1 MLDLIVRNARR
12 AETGGG
18 PELVDIGFAAG
29 RIAAIEPKIAGAAP
43 SWDAEGCLVCAGL
56 IETHIHLDKSR
67 IVERCAPEPSRSQPD
82 HMRRVQ
88 AVKASFTVEDIYARA
103 KATLES
109 CLKHGATR
117 IRTHA
122 EIDAPV
128 GVKGVEALQQ
138 LAKDYAWAVDL
149 EICVFPQEGLTTA
162 PAADANL
169 IKGLEMGAKV
179 IGAAPNY
186 DVDHPGQIAR
196 IFELARRFDVD
207 IDMHIDSGHDPASLD
222 THLVA
227 ELTERYRLGGRVA
240 IGHATKLSGLPP
252 AQQKAIARRLA
263 DVGVA
268 VTVLP
273 ATDLFV
279 LARHLD
285 HNVPR
290 CVADANLFLAEGCN
304 CSISTNN
311 VLNPFTPFGDG
322 SLIRMA
328 NLHANILQVG
338 DPERLA
344 ELFAMISNR
353 SAALMNLKDYGLRLG
368 NPADL
373 VIIDAK
379 SPAEAVASV
388 APVLAAFKRGRQ
400 TLERPRARLI
410 SEPRAGEPGHNTP
423 ATA

>member
-12 AETGGG
+12 AEAGAG

-29 RIAAIEPKIAGAAP
+29 RIAAIEAAIGADAP
-43 SWDAEGCLVCAGL
+43 SYDAEGCLVCAGL

-67 IVERCAPEPSRSQPD
+67 IVNRCAPEPSRSQPD

-88 AVKASFTVEDIYARA
+88 AVKASFTVEDIYSRA

-138 LAKDYAWAVDL
+138 LAKEYAWAVDL

-162 PAADANL
+162 PAANANL

-227 ELTERYRLGGRVA
+227 ELTERFRLGGRVA

-252 AQQKAIARRLA
+252 PQQKAIARRLA

-290 CVADANLFLAEGCN
+290 CVADANLFVAEGCN

-311 VLNPFTPFGDG
+311 VLNPFTPLGDG

-338 DPERLA
+338 DSERLA
-344 ELFAMISNR
+344 ELFAMISHR
-353 SAALMNLKDYGLRLG
+353 SAALMNLKDYGLRVG

-373 VIIDAK
+373 VVIDAN

-388 APVLAAFKRGRQ
+388 APVLAAFKGGRQ
-400 TLERPRARLI
+400 TLDRPRARLLH
-410 SEPRAGEPGHNTP
+410 EPASRTSSLV
-423 ATA
+423 T

>member
-1 MLDLIVRNARR
+1 MLDIVIRNARLPNSR
-12 AETGGG
+12 DGRH
-18 PELVDIGFAAG
+18 VDIGIAHG
-29 RIAAIEPKIAGAAP
+29 RIAAIEPEITSDARVH
-43 SWDAEGCLVCAGL
+43 DAEGCLCCAGL

-67 IVERCAPEPSRSQPD
+67 IIDRCTPEPSRADPD

-88 AVKASFTVEDIYARA
+88 AVKSTFTVEDIYNRA
-103 KATLES
+103 KATLEG

-128 GVKGVEALQQ
+128 GTKCVEALRQ

-162 PAADANL
+162 PEADKAL
-169 IKGLEMGAKV
+169 VDGLKMGASV

-186 DVDHPGQIAR
+186 DVDHAGQINR
-196 IFELARRFDVD
+196 VFELAREFDVD

-227 ELTERYRLGGRVA
+227 DLTERFKLGGRVA
-240 IGHATKLSGLPP
+240 MGHATKLAGLPP
-252 AQQKAIARRLA
+252 ARQIEIAKRLA
-263 DVGVA
+263 GVGVA

-273 ATDLFV
+273 STDLFV
-279 LARHLD
+279 LARHVD

-290 CVADANLFLAEGCN
+290 CVADANLFASQGCN
-304 CSISTNN
+304 CSISSNN
-311 VLNPFTPFGDG
+311 ILNPFTPFGDG

-338 DPERLA
+338 DGERLS
-344 ELFAMISNR
+344 ELFSMITDR
-353 SAALMNLKDYGLRLG
+353 SARLMNLKDYGLSVG
-368 NPADL
+368 NPADIT
-373 VIIDAK
+373 VIDAK
-379 SPAEAVASV
+379 TPAEAVATV
-388 APVLAAFKRGRQ
+388 APVLAVFKRGRQ
-400 TLERPRARLI
+400 TVSRPRAELLY
-410 SEPRAGEPGHNTP
+410 P
-423 ATA
+423 A

>member
-1 MLDLIVRNARR
+1 MLDHVIRNARLPG
-12 AETGGG
+12 AGG
-18 PELVDIGFAAG
+18 PDLVDIGIGQG
-29 RIAAIEPKIAGAAP
+29 RIAVIEPKIQTEAP
-43 SWDAEGCLVCAGL
+43 AWDAQGMLVCAGL

-67 IVERCAPEPSRSQPD
+67 IVDRCAPEPSRSQPD

-88 AVKASFTVEDIYARA
+88 AVKSTFSVEDIYTRA

-109 CLKHGATR
+109 CIKHGATR

-128 GVKGVEALQQ
+128 GVKGVEALQT
-138 LAKDYAWAVDL
+138 LAKEYAWAVDL

-162 PAADANL
+162 PSADAAL
-169 IKGLEMGAKV
+169 IEGLEMGAKV

-186 DVDHPGQIAR
+186 DVDHAGQINR

-227 ELTERYRLGGRVA
+227 DLTERYRLGGRVA
-240 IGHATKLSGLPP
+240 MGHATKIAGLPP
-252 AQQKAIARRLA
+252 AGQKEIAQRLA
-263 DVGVA
+263 DAGVA

-279 LARHLD
+279 LARHQD
-285 HNVPR
+285 YNVPR
-290 CVADANLFLAEGCN
+290 CVADANLFAEQGCN

-338 DPERLA
+338 QPERLA
-344 ELFAMISNR
+344 ELFGMITHR
-353 SAALMNLKDYGLRLG
+353 SARLMNLKDYGLAMG
-368 NPADL
+368 NPAD
-373 VIIDAK
+373 VVVIDAK
-379 SPAEAVASV
+379 SPAEAVATI
-388 APVLAAFKRGRQ
+388 APVVAVFKRGHQ
-400 TLERPRARLI
+400 TVERPRARLL
-410 SEPRAGEPGHNTP
+410 PPGNGS
-423 ATA
+423 

>member
-1 MLDLIVRNARR
+1 MTMLDLVIRNARLPV
-12 AETGGG
+12 AKG
-18 PELVDIGFAAG
+18 PPTVDIGIAKG
-29 RIAAIEPKIAGAAP
+29 RIAVIEANLQTDAP
-43 SWDAEGCLVCAGL
+43 VHDAEGRLTCAGL

-67 IVERCAPEPSRSQPD
+67 IIDRCAPEPSRANPD

-88 AVKASFTVEDIYARA
+88 AVKAGFTVEDIYNRA
-103 KATLES
+103 KATLEG

-128 GVKGVEALQQ
+128 GVKGVEALRQ
-138 LAKDYAWAVDL
+138 LAKEYAWAVDL

-162 PAADANL
+162 PEADRAL
-169 IKGLEMGAKV
+169 VEGLKMGARA

-186 DVDHPGQIAR
+186 DVDHAGQINR
-196 IFELARRFDVD
+196 VYELAREYDVD

-222 THLVA
+222 AHLVA
-227 ELTERYRLGGRVA
+227 DLTERYKLGGRVA
-240 IGHATKLSGLPP
+240 MGHATKLAGLPP
-252 AQQKAIARRLA
+252 PRQIEIAKRLA

-273 ATDLFV
+273 STDLFV
-279 LARHLD
+279 LARHAD

-290 CVADANLFLAEGCN
+290 CVADANLFVAHGCN
-304 CSISTNN
+304 CSLSSNN
-311 VLNPFTPFGDG
+311 ILNPFTPFGDG

-338 DPERLA
+338 QPERLSD
-344 ELFAMISNR
+344 LFSMITER
-353 SAALMNLKDYGLRLG
+353 SARLMNLKDYGLAVG

-373 VIIDAK
+373 AIIDAK
-379 SPAEAVASV
+379 TPAEAVATI
-388 APVLAAFKRGRQ
+388 APVLAVFKRGRQ
-400 TLERPRARLI
+400 TVSRPRAQLHYP
-410 SEPRAGEPGHNTP
+410 SAP
-423 ATA
+423 

>member
-12 AETGGG
+12 ADAAAG
-18 PELVDIGFAAG
+18 PELTDIGFANG
-29 RIAAIEPKIAGAAP
+29 RIAAIEPKIVADAP
-43 SWDAEGCLVCAGL
+43 SFDAEGSLCCAGL

-67 IVERCAPEPSRSQPD
+67 IVERCQPEPSRSQPD

-88 AVKASFTVEDIYARA
+88 AVKSSFTVEDIYTRA

-138 LAKDYAWAVDL
+138 LAKEYAWAVDL

-162 PAADANL
+162 PAAEAAL
-169 IKGLEMGAKV
+169 IEGLEMGATV

-186 DVDHPGQIAR
+186 DVDHPGQIGR
-196 IFELARRFDVD
+196 IFEIARRFDVD
-207 IDMHIDSGHDPASLD
+207 IDMHIDSGHDPANLD

-227 ELTERYRLGGRVA
+227 ELTERFRLGGRVA
-240 IGHATKLSGLPP
+240 IGHATKIAGLPP
-252 AQQKAIARRLA
+252 AQQKTIARRLA

-279 LARHLD
+279 LARHRD
-285 HNVPR
+285 YDVPR
-290 CVADANLFLAEGCN
+290 CVADANLFAGEGCN

-322 SLIRMA
+322 SLLRMA
-328 NLHANILQVG
+328 NLHANVLQVG
-338 DPERLA
+338 DAARLS
-344 ELFAMISNR
+344 ELFGMITHR
-353 SAALMNLKDYGLRLG
+353 SAQLMNLRDYGLRVG

-373 VIIDAK
+373 VVIDAA
-379 SPAEAVASV
+379 SPAEAVATV

-400 TLERPRARLI
+400 TLERPRARLLREAA
-410 SEPRAGEPGHNTP
+410 SPARPAGAPP
-423 ATA
+423 

>member
-1 MLDLIVRNARR
+1 MLDLVVRNARLP
-12 AETGGG
+12 GGAKHAR
-18 PELVDIGFAAG
+18 LVDIGFQGG
-29 RIAAIEPKIAGAAP
+29 RIAAIEPEIQTEAP
-43 SWDAEGCLVCAGL
+43 AHDAEGCLCCAGL

-67 IVERCAPEPSRSQPD
+67 IVDRCAPEPSRSQPD

-88 AVKASFTVEDIYARA
+88 AVKPTFTMEDIYARA
-103 KATLES
+103 KQTLES
-109 CLKHGATR
+109 CIKHGATR
-117 IRTHA
+117 IRTHV

-128 GVKGVEALQQ
+128 GVKGVEALQ
-138 LAKDYAWAVDL
+138 LLGKDYAWAVDL

-162 PAADANL
+162 PSADAAL
-169 IKGLEMGAKV
+169 VKGLEMGAQV

-186 DVDHPGQIAR
+186 DVDHSGQIQR
-196 IFELARRFDVD
+196 IFELARRFNVDV
-207 IDMHIDSGHDPASLD
+207 DMHIDSGHDPTNLD

-227 ELTERYRLGGRVA
+227 ELTEQLGLGGRVA
-240 IGHATKLSGLPP
+240 IGHATKVAGLPP
-252 AQQKAIARRLA
+252 ADQKAIARRLA

-279 LARHLD
+279 LARHKD

-290 CVADANLFLAEGCN
+290 CVADANLFAEAGCN

-338 DPERLA
+338 QPDRLA
-344 ELFAMISNR
+344 DLFAMITHR
-353 SAALMNLKDYGLRLG
+353 SARLMNLKDYGLAVG

-373 VIIDAK
+373 VIIDAQT
-379 SPAEAVASV
+379 PAEAIATV
-388 APVLAAFKRGRQ
+388 APILCVFKRGRQ
-400 TLERPRARLI
+400 TVLRPRAQLLH
-410 SEPRAGEPGHNTP
+410 PPLTPGRA
-423 ATA
+423 